1 MVSNIP
7 YPRSGTWYILVRL
20 PAARMIDDRREPGN
34 GFRKTMRAGFV
45 MKRIFSILCSCIAL
59 AALVSCASSGGSFA
73 AGTYEGSGSGHGG
86 DIRVLVTVSAD
97 RIETI
102 EVLESGE
109 TAMLGDAAF
118 KELSDAIIAANTT
131 KVDAVA
137 GASESSAGFVAAVE
151 DALAKAGIVLVAKKG
166 PSAAAPVV
174 FDTDYDVIVIGAGG
188 AGLSAA
194 LSASQAGAKVIV
206 LEKMAMLGG
215 NTIRATG
222 GMNAAGTEFQAKAGI
237 ADSVESFYKD
247 AMKGGYEK
255 NDPALVRTLAEQS
268 AASVSWLVS
277 LGADLSD
284 VGRLAGASVNRAHRP
299 AGGGKVGPE
308 IIRALDQ
315 SIVKAAGVKV
325 YTKTKATAILKNAAG
340 AVVGVEA
347 IAADGRVYTIKARA
361 VVLATGGFGA
371 NNDMAASYVPS
382 LKGFAT
388 TNQPGA
394 TGDGIVLAESI
405 GAALVD
411 MAEIQTHP
419 THAPDKEMIT
429 EAVRGNGAI
438 MVNRQGLRFV
448 DELATRDVASAA
460 ILGQTGKSAY
470 LVFDQS
476 VRASL
481 KAIESYVKLGIVI
494 EGETPEALAAKIG
507 AEPAALTATIATY
520 NSAVAAK
527 KDAEFGRAD
536 MPRALSTGPY
546 YAIEVTPAI
555 HHTMGGVKIDTEAR
569 VLSTAGAPI
578 TGLWAAGE
586 VTGGVHGGNRL
597 GGNALA
603 DIITFGRI
611 AGTGAAAFAKSGK

>member
-1 MVSNIP
+1 
-7 YPRSGTWYILVRL
+7 
-20 PAARMIDDRREPGN
+20 
-34 GFRKTMRAGFV
+34 
-45 MKRIFSILCSCIAL
+45 MKRLVSLIFSIIAVTII
-59 AALVSCASSGGSFA
+59 VSCASSGGSFA
-73 AGTYEGSGSGHGG
+73 AGTYEGVGEGHGG
-86 DIRVLVTVSAD
+86 EIRVLVSVSSD
-97 RIETI
+97 RIESIKVI
-102 EVLESGE
+102 ESSE

-118 KELSDAIIAANTT
+118 KEISEAIIAANST
-131 KVDAVA
+131 KVDVVA
-137 GASESSAGFVAAVE
+137 GASKSSEGFVTAVD

-166 PSAAAPVV
+166 SAKAAPVV
-174 FDTDYDVIVIGAGG
+174 FERDYDVIVVGAGG

-194 LSASQAGAKVIV
+194 LSASMAGAKVVV

-215 NTIRATG
+215 NTLRATG
-222 GMNAAGTEFQAKAGI
+222 GINAAGTEFQTKAGI

-255 NDPALVRTLAEQS
+255 NDPALVRTLAEKS
-268 AASVSWLVS
+268 ASSVAWLTS

-284 VGRLAGASVNRAHRP
+284 VGRLAGASFNRAHRP

-308 IIRALDQ
+308 IVRALDQ
-315 SIVKAAGVKV
+315 SIVKTAGVSV
-325 YTKTKATAILKNAAG
+325 YTRTRVVTILKNSAG
-340 AVVGVEA
+340 VVTGVEA
-347 IAADGRVYTIKARA
+347 IAADGRVYTIKAKA
-361 VVLATGGFGA
+361 VILATGGFGA
-371 NNDMAASYVPS
+371 NNEMAASYVPS

-394 TGDGIVLAESI
+394 TGDGIALAEGV

-419 THAPDKEMIT
+419 TYAPDKEMIT
-429 EAVRGNGAI
+429 EAVRGNGAVL
-438 MVNRQGLRFV
+438 VNHTGVRFI
-448 DELATRDVASAA
+448 DELKTRDVVSAA
-460 ILGQTGKSAY
+460 ILDQAGKTAF

-481 KAIESYVKLGIVI
+481 KAIEGYAAIGIVVD
-494 EGETPEALAAKIG
+494 GATPEALAAKIG
-507 AEPAALTATIATY
+507 ADPAALAATIATY
-520 NSAVAAK
+520 NAAVAARS
-527 KDAEFGRAD
+527 DAEFGRAD
-536 MPRALSTGPY
+536 MPRTLSVGPY
-546 YAIEVTPAI
+546 FAIEVTPAI

-578 TGLWAAGE
+578 PGFWAAGE

-611 AGTGAAAFAKSGK
+611 AGAGAAAFAKAGK